1 MNISPHT
8 IDNVLSDEQIEKIY
22 SLLNN
27 ATDAQLYISEVWGQK
42 SWTLEIPQDIID
54 GVSDIIKNIY
64 GDSWYLE
71 IPRVARYDNTINC
84 KPYLDPHIDN
94 FLDHRITLDIQLK
107 SNIDWPIII
116 DGQSFSLKNNSAIIF
131 SGTNN
136 IHWRPEK
143 DFKDGDFVDLLFCH
157 FRNSEKKY
165 EISNEENRQ
174 RLINLF
180 NNRIK
185 YGYPADPVEDE
196 NFEKSLKLFESQ
208 QSNNADRM
216 V

>member
-1 MNISPHT
+1 MNITPHT
-8 IDNVLSDEQIEKIY
+8 IENVLDNEQIKYIYGLLDNVLDS
-22 SLLNN
+22 
-27 ATDAQLYISEVWGQK
+27 QLYISEVWGQK
-42 SWTLEIPQDIID
+42 SWTLDISKDIID
-54 GVSDIIKNIY
+54 KISNIIKNIY

-71 IPRVARYDNTINC
+71 IPRVARYDNTMSC

-94 FLDHRITLDIQLK
+94 FLDHRITVDVQLK
-107 SNIDWPIII
+107 SNTEWPIIV
-116 DGQSFSLKNNSAIIF
+116 DGESFLLKDNSALIF
-131 SGTNN
+131 SGTKNV
-136 IHWRPEK
+136 HWRPEK
-143 DFKDGDFVDLLFCH
+143 DFKDGEFVDLLFCH
-157 FRNSEKKY
+157 FRDSDKKY

-180 NNRIK
+180 NDRVK

-208 QSNNADRM
+208 QANNTDRM